1 MPGGNE
7 EICSGCGNVVSIY
20 DTRHHDKCIRNLKKI
35 KTTTKSIVMNG
46 RLVQFLV
53 VQEPQADLYQ
63 VQISSLGMGLF
74 TKTEIDVALTRAL
87 KIRRKYRL
95 SE

>member
-1 MPGGNE
+1 MAGE
-7 EICSGCGNVVSIY
+7 SREICSGCGKVVSIY
-20 DTRHHDKCIRNLKKI
+20 DTKHHDKCLKNLRKI
-35 KTTTKSIVMNG
+35 KTTRKDIIRDG
-46 RLVQFLV
+46 RRITFLV

-63 VQISSLGMGLF
+63 VHISSLGMGLF
-74 TKTEIDVALTRAL
+74 TKNEIDIALTRAV